1 MLRILIADDH
11 PIVRKGLKQ
20 ILSDESDIAAVVEAQ
35 NSGEVLE
42 LVTQQHWDAVVLDIT
57 MPGRSGLEILSE
69 LKRVNPKLP
78 VLILSIYPEDQFG
91 VRALKAGADGYMNK
105 ESAPDELVNA
115 IRKII
120 GGGRYVSPTLAE
132 KLAFVVG
139 SKTAS
144 RDNLSLREHQVMLML
159 VSGKT
164 LSEIAEEISLSV
176 KTVSTYRTRILEKL
190 NLKNN
195 SELILYAVKNG
206 LV

>member
-1 MLRILIADDH
+1 MLKILIADDH

-20 ILSDESDIAAVVEAQ
+20 ILSDEPDIASVGEAQ
-35 NSGEVLE
+35 NSREVLE
-42 LVTQQHWDAVVLDIT
+42 RVTQQHWDAVVLDIT
-57 MPGRSGLEILSE
+57 MPGRSGLEVLSE
-69 LKRVNPKLP
+69 LKRVNPRLP
-78 VLILSIYPEDQFG
+78 ILVLSIYPEDQFG
-91 VRALKAGADGYMNK
+91 VRAIKAGAAGYMNK

-120 GGGRYVSPTLAE
+120 AGGRYVSPALAE

-139 SKTAS
+139 SRTAS
-144 RDNLSLREHQVMLML
+144 QDHLSLREHQVMLML

-164 LSEIAEEISLSV
+164 LSEIAEELTLSV

-206 LV
+206 LI